1 MIIGKFTR
9 DYSVNP
15 YYSYATLQSRLAP
28 YVAPKNSSGGTNDY
42 NKLASISGQP
52 VAVAKQQ
59 SGKTVITNKGT
70 PTTPAPQPDAN
81 GCKKKACPPPPNK
94 QDIVGYWNQASCEFE
109 NLTCGALPSWGF
121 SVIVGLGGVLLLGL
135 LVKRR

>member
-1 MIIGKFTR
+1 MFIGR
-9 DYSVNP
+9 YNQDYFLQ
-15 YYSYATLQSRLAP
+15 SYATLQSRLAP
-28 YVAPKNSSGGTNDY
+28 YVNKTSSGTPNNYD
-42 NKLASISGQP
+42 KLASISGQP

-70 PTTPAPQPDAN
+70 PSTTAPQPDNN

-109 NLTCGALPSWGF
+109 NLTCGALPDWGF
-121 SVIVGLGGVLLLGL
+121 SVVVGLGGVLLLGL
-135 LVKRR
+135 MLKRR

>member
-1 MIIGKFTR
+1 MRNRIAN
-9 DYSVNP
+9 S
-15 YYSYATLQSRLAP
+15 
-28 YVAPKNSSGGTNDY
+28 NSSSGSPNNYD
-42 NKLASISGQP
+42 KLASISGQP

-59 SGKTVITNKGT
+59 GGKTVITNKGT
-70 PTTPAPQPDAN
+70 PAVTTDNDN

-94 QDIVGYWNQASCEFE
+94 SDIIGYWNQASCEFE

-135 LVKRR
+135 LLKRR

>member
-1 MIIGKFTR
+1 MYIGK
-9 DYSVNP
+9 YN
-15 YYSYATLQSRLAP
+15 SYATLQSRLAP
-28 YVAPKNSSGGTNDY
+28 YAVPKNSSGSPNNYD
-42 NKLASISGQP
+42 KLASISGQP

-59 SGKTVITNKGT
+59 SGKTVIANKGT
-70 PTTPAPQPDAN
+70 PAGTTTNDN

-109 NLTCGALPSWGF
+109 NLTCGALPDWGF
-121 SVIVGLGGVLLLGL
+121 SVVVGLGGVLLLAL